1 MERAW
6 WDMTAGFSSGV
17 PFAVDAAG
25 NWRDVDA
32 VDRGKECA
40 CFCAECKAPLIARK
54 GEIRVHHFAHSDR
67 RECQNALQ
75 ASLYG
80 MAVKI
85 LGESEP
91 EVQIPPP
98 YSVSE
103 ISRRVGQSE
112 RDTREA
118 IIGTGL
124 DDRLRGAKVVL
135 LHQVVHSSRVE
146 DSRPEVPEVESKPA
160 NLALHFL
167 SAKKRLPAIEGAA
180 QSTDVSRVLAV
191 NLVAFAWQWRRVC
204 DQRNVRDKND
214 LPPSAIDEFRD
225 WIANSTEGRGWVAHK
240 DRAEAERKVRAYTE
254 KSPPVAP
261 KPVPISTSFFVP
273 AYGHTAPPR
282 WSPPKRTL
290 PPEQPDTV
298 LSQGAG
304 VCQRCSSPLDEVR
317 LGSGLFNGKR
327 VLLCRSDR
335 KHPMVHLGS

>member
-17 PFAVDAAG
+17 PFAVDATG

-32 VDRGKECA
+32 VNRGKECA

-85 LGESEP
+85 LGEVGA
-91 EVQIPPP
+91 EVQIPPA
-98 YSVSE
+98 YSVHEMS
-103 ISRRVGQSE
+103 SRIGRSE
-112 RDTREA
+112 RDVREA
-118 IIGTGL
+118 MIDSGL

-135 LHQVVHSSRVE
+135 LQPVVHSLRVE
-146 DSRPEVPEVESKPA
+146 DSRPETPEVESKPA

-167 SAKKRLPAIEGAA
+167 SDGKRLPAIESAVP
-180 QSTDVSRVLAV
+180 STALSRVLAV

-204 DQRNVRDKND
+204 DQRNLRETG
-214 LPPSAIDEFRD
+214 LPPSAIDEFRK
-225 WIANSTEGRGWVAHK
+225 WLAGSAEGRGWIAHE
-240 DRAEAERKVRAYTE
+240 DRTEAERKLRSQIKKIT
-254 KSPPVAP
+254 PIIP
-261 KPVPISTSFFVP
+261 KPAPVTASFFVP
-273 AYGHTAPPR
+273 VYGHPPTPT
-282 WSPPKRTL
+282 WSPPKKIL
-290 PPEQPDTV
+290 LPEQPEAI
-298 LSQGAG
+298 LSRGAG

-317 LGSGLFNGKR
+317 LGSGLYNGKR

-335 KHPMVHLGS
+335 KHPMVYLGA